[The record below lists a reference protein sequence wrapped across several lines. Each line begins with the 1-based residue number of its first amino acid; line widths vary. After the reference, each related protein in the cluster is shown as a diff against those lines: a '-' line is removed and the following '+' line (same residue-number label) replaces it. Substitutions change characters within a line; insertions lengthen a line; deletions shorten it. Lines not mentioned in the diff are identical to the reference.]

1 MKQEARSREMGW
13 ESHRKGW
20 ASGCIWLS
28 LLCKQQCGGTGD
40 AKVPD
45 LRGKRLS
52 RMDCHVRKD
61 VAWSS
66 VQLTS
71 WLGRSLVSRPSTN
84 LIAVNFHVIRGG
96 EAFPFVPQVL
106 RTLPLPSVSLLLYH
120 TPPVMQFTILKAA
133 LSLLLTLGAI
143 SQVSANPVRPRPR

>member
-1 MKQEARSREMGW
+1 
-13 ESHRKGW
+13 
-20 ASGCIWLS
+20 
-28 LLCKQQCGGTGD
+28 
-40 AKVPD
+40 
-45 LRGKRLS
+45 
-52 RMDCHVRKD
+52 MDCHVRKD